1 MNVPRQIAD
10 LTPSNPNRRQG
21 LLAVIHIDLPLLV
34 GVMLLCGFGLVV
46 LYSASGQD
54 LGQVQRQVVRLMLA
68 FFVMLAVAQ
77 INPTSLRRWSPW
89 LYLIGVIMLIAVLA
103 FGQVGKG
110 AQRWLDLG
118 VLRFQPSELVKL
130 AVPLMIAWY
139 LAEKRLPPSAQR
151 LAVAAA
157 LTVVPVLLIAKQPD
171 LGTSLLVG
179 SAGIFVLFLAGI
191 SWRLIAFL
199 GVTAAAAAP
208 VVWYLMRDY
217 QRQRVLT
224 FLDPEKDPLGA
235 GYHIIQSKIA
245 IGSGGLFGKGW
256 LNGTQS
262 QLDFLPE
269 RHTDFIFA
277 VLSEEFGLIGVIT
290 LLALY
295 LFIIARGLYIATR
308 AQDTFTRLLAG
319 SLTLVFFV
327 YLFVNTGMVSG
338 LLPVVGVPL
347 PLVSYGGTSLVTL
360 MPPSVSSCPFTRI
373 ADCCRHDPEKTPDA
387 HSADAA
393 RRDRCRQ
400 DPRPVARRFHRRTGH
415 PAWLLA

>member
-1 MNVPRQIAD
+1 VPRQLSD
-10 LTPSNPNRRQG
+10 LTPSNPARRQG
-21 LLAVIHIDLPLLV
+21 LLAVFHIDLPLLA
-34 GVMLLCGFGLVV
+34 GVLMLCGFGLIV
-46 LYSASGQD
+46 LYSASGEN
-54 LGQVQRQVVRLMLA
+54 LAQVQRQAIRIVLA
-68 FFVMLAVAQ
+68 LVIMLAVAQ
-77 INPTSLRRWSPW
+77 IAPTTLRRWSPW
-89 LYLIGVIMLIAVLA
+89 LYTLGVLMLIAVLA
-103 FGQVGKG
+103 FGEVGKG

-118 VLRFQPSELVKL
+118 VVRFQPSEMVKL

-139 LAEKRLPPSAQR
+139 LAEKRLPPSWQR
-151 LAVAAA
+151 LAFAAL

-171 LGTSLLVG
+171 LGTALLVG
-179 SAGIFVLFLAGI
+179 CAGIFVLFLAGI
-191 SWRLIAFL
+191 SWRLIGGLIVAL
-199 GVTAAAAAP
+199 AGAAP
-208 VVWYLMRDY
+208 VVWYLMREY

-245 IGSGGLFGKGW
+245 IGSGGIYGKGW

-277 VLSEEFGLIGVIT
+277 VLSEEFGLAGVLV
-290 LLALY
+290 LLSLY
-295 LFIIARGLYIATR
+295 LFVIARGLYIATR
-308 AQDTFTRLLAG
+308 AQDTFARLLTG

-360 MPPSVSSCPFTRI
+360 MAGFGILMSIHT
-373 ADCCRHDPEKTPDA
+373 
-387 HSADAA
+387 
-393 RRDRCRQ
+393 
-400 DPRPVARRFHRRTGH
+400 HRR
-415 PAWLLA
+415 LLPT